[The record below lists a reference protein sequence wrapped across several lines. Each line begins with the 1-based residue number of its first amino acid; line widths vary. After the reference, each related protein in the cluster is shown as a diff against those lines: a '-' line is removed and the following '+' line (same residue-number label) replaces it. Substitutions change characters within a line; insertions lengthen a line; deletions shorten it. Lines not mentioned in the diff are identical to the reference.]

1 MDRRETQFL
10 LLNRL
15 FTVVYCVLGG
25 AMIIAYALR
34 KDMYHLAI
42 SLGVPVVPF
51 LLKPAHRLLRL
62 KPSQQLNFLI
72 LAFTFIAYP
81 LGGCLDFY
89 RRFPGFDKVAHML
102 SGTFVAVLCLALYC
116 MLRPDRRIGKDEMLL
131 AAVFTFLGSMA
142 VAGLWEIGEYIV
154 SGIVRMDLQRVN
166 ATGISDTMN
175 DMIVCLI
182 GTLIALPAAFGIAKD
197 KDGILISPVRT
208 FAEKNLPQ

>member
-1 MDRRETQFL
+1 MERRETQFL

-15 FTVVYCVLGG
+15 FTVIYCILGG
-25 AMIIAYALR
+25 VMIVAYAIR
-34 KDMYHLAI
+34 KDMYHLGI

-51 LLKPAHRLLRL
+51 LLNPAHRLLRL
-62 KPSQQLNFLI
+62 KPSQQLNFLV

-89 RRFPGFDKVAHML
+89 RWFPGFDKVAHML
-102 SGTFVAVLCLALYC
+102 SGSFVAVLCLALYC
-116 MLRPDRRIGKDEMLL
+116 MLKPDRRIGKDDMPL

-154 SGIVRMDLQRVN
+154 SGIVGMDLQRVN

-182 GTLIALPAAFGIAKD
+182 GTLIALPAVSGMAKG
-197 KDGILISPVRT
+197 KDGILISPIRA
-208 FAEKNLPQ
+208 FAENNP